1 MKASVI
7 HQYGG
12 PEVLTYE
19 DYADPAVE
27 EGQVLVRVAA
37 TSVNPVDIGRRS
49 GRMKDIFPIKFPGVI
64 GVDVAGTIE
73 KVGAGVSGFAVG
85 DRVFAM
91 AGQAYAELCTVTA
104 STAAKIPQ
112 GLDLIDAA
120 ALPLVTTTGIMLIV
134 VGTGIRRGQ
143 TVLITGA
150 AGSVG
155 RSAVYAAKQSGAT
168 VIAAVR
174 GKQAE
179 QAAALGVDQVVA
191 TDDAQAM
198 ARLKKVDA
206 VADTVGGPTAAALMS
221 KVADGGIFAS
231 VLGPPANAK
240 DFPSVRV
247 VPVYAEPSPQVLLDA
262 ARAVLDGQLAIPI
275 GQKFPLSR
283 AADAHATFEKHGAG
297 KVLIIQ

>member
-12 PEVLTYE
+12 PEVLKYE
-19 DYADPAVE
+19 DHADPVVE

-64 GVDVAGTIE
+64 GVDVAGTVE
-73 KVGAGVSGFAVG
+73 KVGAGVSDLAVG
-85 DRVFAM
+85 DKIFAM

-104 STAAKIPQ
+104 ATAAKVPQ
-112 GLDLIDAA
+112 GLDLIEAA
-120 ALPLVTTTGIMLIV
+120 ALPLVTTTGVMLIV
-134 VGTGIRRGQ
+134 LGTAIKKGQ

-174 GKQAE
+174 GRQAQE
-179 QAAALGVDQVVA
+179 AAALGVDQIVA

-198 ARLKKVDA
+198 AKLPKVDA
-206 VADTVGGPTAAALMS
+206 VADTVGGATAAALIG
-221 KVADGGIFAS
+221 KVKDGGVFAS
-231 VLGPPANAK
+231 VLGPPTNAK
-240 DFPSVRV
+240 DYPS
-247 VPVYAEPSPQVLLDA
+247 
-262 ARAVLDGQLAIPI
+262 
-275 GQKFPLSR
+275 
-283 AADAHATFEKHGAG
+283 
-297 KVLIIQ
+297 